1 MDTNNGQYFK
11 DILGKSDAILEEV
24 QENANNV
31 ESLSHSEI
39 ETVEELCTPDFHIDN
54 CTCFEKR
61 AEEIK
66 QMQAQLEKERQDYE
80 MKKELRRKEREEA
93 ELRKQR
99 EEAERL
105 EKEKKQKELDQ
116 LKQTINETAKSWNE
130 KNTKRKQLED
140 EIKNLYK
147 ECDNFHD
154 KYYELA
160 QKYNKLSGTKKYKVP
175 DTYESDKHLKNFVN
189 KFANLYGDSSD
200 DYFSSSNFID
210 YYNNT
215 IKPYY
220 YYTLRY

>member
-31 ESLSHSEI
+31 QSLSHSEI
-39 ETVEELCTPDFHIDN
+39 ETVEELCTPDFHTDN

-80 MKKELRRKEREEA
+80 MKKELRRKEREEELRKQREE

-99 EEAERL
+99 EEAERV

-116 LKQTINETAKSWNE
+116 LEQTIKDTSKSWNE

-140 EIKNLYK
+140 EIKNLNK
-147 ECDNFHD
+147 ECDNLHD
-154 KYYELA
+154 KYYESVD
-160 QKYNKLSGTKKYKVP
+160 KYNKLSGTKKYKVP
-175 DTYESDKHLKNFVN
+175 DTYESDKLLKNFVN
-189 KFANLYGDSSD
+189 KFANLYGDSTN
-200 DYFSSSNFID
+200 YID
-210 YYNNT
+210 YYNT

-220 YYTLRY
+220 YIYNY